1 MADNDNSG
9 LVLLGLGLIL
19 GTLFTYLI
27 LKKKGDAP
35 SPQPQI
41 QYFPQYSPQQCPP
54 CPPCP
59 QVPASA
65 QPPGIISV
73 IPVPSCAP
81 SCTPPAVPTIQN
93 DETWEIKKDKRGRLD
108 KITVH
113 RQVRPLGSSVG

>member
-1 MADNDNSG
+1 MADDNNNG
-9 LVLLGLGLIL
+9 LVLLGIGLIL
-19 GTLFTYLI
+19 GTLFTYL
-27 LKKKGDAP
+27 LLRKHGDTPA
-35 SPQPQI
+35 PQPQI
-41 QYFPQYSPQQCPP
+41 QYIPQYIPQQCPQ

-73 IPVPSCAP
+73 IPVSSCN
-81 SCTPPAVPTIQN
+81 PPIVPTIQN
-93 DETWEIKKDKRGRLD
+93 DETWEIKKDRRGRLD